1 MSLTITVFGRPAPQG
16 SKRHVGGGRFIEASK
31 YLPAWRKAIT
41 LAAITEIEKEAWAQS
56 HSPIAIEVMF
66 YLERPATIPVAKRP
80 WPIKPPDLDKLLR
93 GVLDG
98 LTDAGVWDDD
108 GQVVK
113 ITAWK
118 AYADTREPGAFI
130 TISPIVDALGLDLP
144 QSKRKVECSCLRE

>member
-16 SKRHVGGGRFIEASK
+16 SKRYIGGSSKQGGRFIEASK

-41 LAAITEIEKEAWAQS
+41 LAASEQIENKGWAKDTN
-56 HSPIAIEVMF
+56 PIAIEVTF

-118 AYADTREPGAFI
+118 VYADTRDPGCEI
-130 TISPIVDALGLDLP
+130 TVSPISDELGLDLT
-144 QSKRKVECSCLRE
+144 

>member
-31 YLPAWRKAIT
+31 YLPAWRRAIT
-41 LAAITEIEKEAWAQS
+41 LAAITEIENESWSKS
-56 HSPIAIEVMF
+56 ISPVEVEIIF
-66 YLERPATIPVAKRP
+66 YLERPSTVSVAKRP

-118 AYADTREPGAFI
+118 VYADTREPGAFI
-130 TISPIVDALGLDLP
+130 KINPIFDTLGLDLI
-144 QSKRKVECSCLRE
+144 

>member
-1 MSLTITVFGRPAPQG
+1 VSLTITVFGRPAPQG
-16 SKRHVGGGRFIEASK
+16 SKRYVGGNRAQGGRFIEASK

-41 LAAITEIEKEAWAQS
+41 TAAIAEIENRSWAKS
-56 HSPIAIEVMF
+56 IEPIEIEVIF
-66 YLERPATIPVAKRP
+66 YLERPATVSVAKRP

-98 LTDAGVWDDD
+98 MTDAGVWDDD

-118 AYADTREPGAFI
+118 VYADTREPGALI
-130 TISPIVDALGLDLP
+130 KISPLFDTLGLGLP
-144 QSKRKVECSCLRE
+144 

>member
-16 SKRHVGGGRFIEASK
+16 SKRYIGGSAKQGGRFIEASK

-41 LAAITEIEKEAWAQS
+41 TAAIAEIENRSWAKS
-56 HSPIAIEVMF
+56 IEPIEIEVIF
-66 YLERPATIPVAKRP
+66 YLERPATVSVAKRP

-98 LTDAGVWDDD
+98 MTDAGVWDDD

-118 AYADTREPGAFI
+118 VYADTREPGAFI
-130 TISPIVDALGLDLP
+130 KISPLYDTLGLGLP
-144 QSKRKVECSCLRE
+144 

>member
-16 SKRHVGGGRFIEASK
+16 SKRYVGGNRAQGGRFIEASK

-41 LAAITEIEKEAWAQS
+41 AAAIAEIENGSWAKS
-56 HSPIAIEVMF
+56 IEPIEIEVIF
-66 YLERPATIPVAKRP
+66 YLERPATVSVAKRP

-98 LTDAGVWDDD
+98 MTDAGVWDDD

-118 AYADTREPGAFI
+118 VYADTREPGAFI
-130 TISPIVDALGLDLP
+130 KISPLYDTLGLGLA
-144 QSKRKVECSCLRE
+144 

>member
-1 MSLTITVFGRPAPQG
+1 VSLTITVFGRPAPQG
-16 SKRHVGGGRFIEASK
+16 SKRYVGGNRAQGGRFIEASK

-41 LAAITEIEKEAWAQS
+41 TAAIAEIENGSWAKS
-56 HSPIAIEVMF
+56 IEPIEIEVIF
-66 YLERPATIPVAKRP
+66 YLERPATVSVAKRP

-98 LTDAGVWDDD
+98 MTDAGVWDDD

-118 AYADTREPGAFI
+118 VYADTREPGAFI
-130 TISPIVDALGLDLP
+130 KISPIFDTLGLGLA
-144 QSKRKVECSCLRE
+144 

>member
-16 SKRHVGGGRFIEASK
+16 SKRYIGGSAKQGGRFIEASK

-41 LAAITEIEKEAWAQS
+41 AAAIAEIENRSWAKS
-56 HSPIAIEVMF
+56 IEPIEIEVIF
-66 YLERPATIPVAKRP
+66 YLERPATVSVAKRP

-98 LTDAGVWDDD
+98 MTDAGVWDDD

-118 AYADTREPGAFI
+118 VYADTREPGAFI
-130 TISPIVDALGLDLP
+130 KISPLYDTLGLGLP
-144 QSKRKVECSCLRE
+144 

>member
-16 SKRHVGGGRFIEASK
+16 SKRYIGGSAKQGGRFIEASK

-41 LAAITEIEKEAWAQS
+41 TAAIAEIENRSWAKS
-56 HSPIAIEVMF
+56 IEPVEIEVIF
-66 YLERPATIPVAKRP
+66 YLERPATVSVAKRP

-98 LTDAGVWDDD
+98 MTDAGVWDDD

-118 AYADTREPGAFI
+118 VYADTREPGAFI
-130 TISPIVDALGLDLP
+130 KISPLYDTLGLGLP
-144 QSKRKVECSCLRE
+144 